1 MYVSKFEE
9 WLYSVE
15 GFGLRA
21 ERLAEELSGAS
32 TTGNLQDVVNSWLQ
46 AAFET
51 GRESMRQE
59 CIKLVYGMCE
69 SDNVAART
77 VEAIRKIEA

>member
-21 ERLAEELSGAS
+21 ERLAEELNGAS
-32 TTGNLQDVVNSWLQ
+32 TTGNLQDVVNSWMQ
-46 AAFET
+46 AAFEV
-51 GRESMRQE
+51 GRESMRE
-59 CIKLVYGMCE
+59 EAALLVASKYDEME
-69 SDNVAART
+69 PWITPDD
-77 VEAIRKIEA
+77 IRKIEA